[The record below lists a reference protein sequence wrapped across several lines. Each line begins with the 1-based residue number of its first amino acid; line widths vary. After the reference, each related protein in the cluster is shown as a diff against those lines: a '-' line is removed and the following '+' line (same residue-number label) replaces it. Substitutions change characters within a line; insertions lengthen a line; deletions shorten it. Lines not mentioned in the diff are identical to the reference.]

1 MKNIFFTIMLS
12 IMLLMSGCSNKV
24 NSKKPSV
31 IMEDKGN
38 YYKVEINFDKLTTH
52 KQIGVEYGEQIL
64 KFVPEYR
71 KLYDS
76 YIQELAMSNEMLY
89 RVFLSRVEDIRSQI
103 RDEYK
108 DEIDG
113 LSVSLS
119 NAKENV
125 MGDGRLSKDELYLL
139 NLIPD
144 VVRATQCSAF
154 SVYGDKS
161 STGNNI
167 TARLLDWYGGSKSQL
182 NKVQSVTVFNIGEKS
197 FCSIGYLGFLGVI
210 TGFND
215 NKVFGAILDSPTLQ
229 PYDSQGRRS
238 YTLDL
243 RYALENYDTLEKVA
257 DYMKSPKNLYA
268 FSHLI
273 YLSDESKSGV
283 LENNTNSGSSEMR
296 ALRLESSELNKG
308 VQWNTRSSIAAVNAF
323 MIKGNLDNY
332 SPALVNRA
340 RWDSLKLKFN
350 DNKGSLSVEDI
361 KKIASFKKGY
371 KPGKQEDGDIYNK
384 ETKQIVIFEPSSL
397 GLQVFFRPKE
407 GELPSVPI
415 FEKVD
420 IKFHNQLL

>member
-1 MKNIFFTIMLS
+1 MKSIFFVAMLS

-24 NSKKPSV
+24 SSKKPSV

-38 YYKVEINFDKLTTH
+38 YYKVEINLDKSTTH

-64 KFVPEYR
+64 KFVPEYQ

-76 YIQELAMSNEMLY
+76 YIQELAMSNEILY
-89 RVFLSRVEDIRSQI
+89 RVFLSRVEDIKGQI
-103 RDEYK
+103 RGEYK
-108 DEIDG
+108 EEIDG
-113 LSVSLS
+113 LSISLA

-161 STGNNI
+161 STGRNI
-167 TARLLDWYGGSKSQL
+167 TARLLDWYGGNKNQI
-182 NKVQSVTVFNIGEKS
+182 NKVQAVTVFNIGKKS
-197 FCSIGYLGFLGVI
+197 FCSVGYLGFLGVI
-210 TGFND
+210 TGFNN

-257 DYMKSPKNLYA
+257 DYMKSPANLYA

-273 YLSDESKSGV
+273 YLSDENKSGI
-283 LENNTNSGSSEMR
+283 LENNTTSEMR
-296 ALRLESSELNKG
+296 ALRLESSQLNKG
-308 VQWNTRSSIAAVNAF
+308 VQWNTRNSIAAVNAF

-332 SPALVNRA
+332 SPALVNKE
-340 RWDSLKLKFN
+340 RWNSLRLRFN
-350 DNKGSLSVEDI
+350 DNKGPLSVEDI

-397 GLQVFFRPKE
+397 SLQVFFRPKE
-407 GELPSVPI
+407 GELPLVPI
-415 FEKVD
+415 FEKID
-420 IKFHNQLL
+420 IKFHDQLL